1 MADTVAPTGTDTR
14 AVLPDLVRTLREH
27 PGLRGKAA
35 IGLVSEVLGT
45 ADWICGPGDDGAAVE
60 ALGGQVVACG
70 EALWPP
76 FVAADPYGAGFA
88 AVLANVND
96 IAAMGARP
104 LGIVD
109 TIVGSEEVAR
119 AALRGMRRA
128 GELYDVPILGG
139 HLTLHD
145 GAPAVSAF
153 GVGTTRG
160 RALSVTR
167 VRAGQSLLVVA
178 ALDGR
183 MRPDFPFFAAFEA
196 RDSRCAGDVRL
207 FAQLAEAGTCMAA
220 KDISMAGLVGS
231 LAMLL
236 EWGRHGVVL
245 ELDAIPIPP
254 GVALPAWLT
263 CFPSFGFL
271 LCVPPGRE
279 ADCMQP
285 FLDRGLHAAVVGRI
299 DDSGHLALRSA
310 GSCATVFDLAVDDV
324 TRLSRPRSDR
334 RLSRPKSDRRLSR
347 P

>member
-1 MADTVAPTGTDTR
+1 MADTTAAIRADAP
-14 AVLPDLVRTLREH
+14 AALAELVQTLRAH

-35 IGLVSEVLGT
+35 IGLVSEVLGPG
-45 ADWICGPGDDGAAVE
+45 DWLSGPGDDGAAVA

-88 AVLANVND
+88 AVLTNVND
-96 IAAMGARP
+96 LAAMGALP

-119 AALRGMRRA
+119 SVLLGMRRA

-145 GAPAVSAF
+145 GQPAVSAF
-153 GVGTTRG
+153 GVGTTSG
-160 RALSVTR
+160 QALSVTR
-167 VRAGQSLLVVA
+167 VRAGQSLLVTA

-183 MRPDFPFFAAFEA
+183 MRPDFPFFGAFAE
-196 RDSRCAGDVRL
+196 RGSQCAGDVRV
-207 FAQLAEAGTCMAA
+207 FARLAESGACVAA

-236 EWGRHGVVL
+236 EWGRHGVA
-245 ELDAIPIPP
+245 LDVDAVPVPS
-254 GVALPAWLT
+254 GVGLAAWLT

-271 LCVPPGRE
+271 LCAPADRE
-279 ADCMQP
+279 ADCAQP
-285 FLDRGLHAAVVGRI
+285 FLDRGLSAAVVGQI
-299 DDSGHLALRSA
+299 DDSGKLALRVGSA
-310 GSCATVFDLAVDDV
+310 SATVLDLAVDDV
-324 TRLSRPRSDR
+324 TRLGRS
-334 RLSRPKSDRRLSR
+334 
-347 P
+347 

>member
-1 MADTVAPTGTDTR
+1 MTDAMAPTETDAR
-14 AVLPDLVRTLREH
+14 AALTDLVQTLRNH
-27 PGLRGKAA
+27 PGLRGKAV

-45 ADWICGPGDDGAAVE
+45 ADWICGPGDDGAAVD

-88 AVLANVND
+88 AVLTNVND
-96 IAAMGARP
+96 LAAMGAQP

-109 TIVGSEEVAR
+109 TIIGTEQLAR
-119 AALRGMRRA
+119 AALHGMRRA

-139 HLTLHD
+139 HLTMHD

-167 VRAGQSLLVVA
+167 VRAGQSLLVAA
-178 ALDGR
+178 ALDGH
-183 MRPDFPFFAAFEA
+183 MRPDFPFFRAFEA
-196 RDSRCAGDVRL
+196 RGSRCAGDIRV
-207 FAQLAEAGTCMAA
+207 FAQLAESGACVAA
-220 KDISMAGLVGS
+220 KDVSMAGLVGS

-236 EWGRHGVVL
+236 ECGQHGVML
-245 ELDAIPIPP
+245 DLDALPIPR
-254 GVALPAWLT
+254 GVDLPAWLT

-271 LCVPPGRE
+271 LCAPPGRE
-279 ADCMQP
+279 AECAQP

-299 DDSGHLALRSA
+299 DDSGRLGLRLASA
-310 GSCATVFDLAVDDV
+310 SATVLDLAVDAV
-324 TRLSRPRSDR
+324 TRLGRP
-334 RLSRPKSDRRLSR
+334 
-347 P
+347 